1 MKLFCKENDVPI
13 YTVTIKDIL
22 RFNMAMDYVN
32 IGLSFQQMAVAIQKA
47 KDRMKTVKLAGLND
61 RIVGQY
67 TRVLVAI
74 ALQQIVGI
82 FDDESVWALLLAGDR
97 SAHRS

>member
-1 MKLFCKENDVPI
+1 
-13 YTVTIKDIL
+13 
-22 RFNMAMDYVN
+22 MAMDYVS